1 MIDDFT
7 PIIHRLEGRSI
18 KLYPIADVH
27 LGAKECDLAN
37 FRKFLEKI
45 RLSEDSYI
53 VLVGDLINN
62 ATRNSVSSIYEETLS
77 PSAQCDLAVE
87 LLEPVKDRILGVVSG
102 NHELRSVKDTDL
114 DPTRFICERL
124 GIGDLFRQNFA
135 FLRISLEKG
144 NISDSYA
151 IYMTHGKSAT
161 KQKKF
166 AQSAIEGVDAIITG
180 HVHDGNISK
189 HSRISINQK
198 NAIKVKSIVSITA
211 ASWLNYGGYAARGQ
225 FLPTVN
231 ASEGPQALLLEWTGT
246 NKRYGKI
253 QVVW

>member
-1 MIDDFT
+1 MLDDFT
-7 PIIHRLEGRSI
+7 PIIHRLEGRPV

-27 LGAKECDLAN
+27 LGAKEADVRG
-37 FRKFLEKI
+37 FEKFLKRIE
-45 RLSEDSYI
+45 SETDSYI

-62 ATRNSVSSIYEETLS
+62 ATRNSVSSVYDETLP
-77 PSAQCDLAVE
+77 PSAQCDLVVE

-124 GIGDLFRQNFA
+124 GIGDLHRQNFA

-144 NISDSYA
+144 NVSDSYA
-151 IYMTHGKSAT
+151 IYMTHGKSAA

-180 HVHDGNISK
+180 HVHDGNIQK
-189 HSRISINQK
+189 HSRIILSQQ

-211 ASWLNYGGYAARGQ
+211 ASWLKYGGYAARGQ

-231 ASEGPQALLLEWTGT
+231 ASEGPQALLLEWTGS
-246 NKRYGKI
+246 NKQYGKI
-253 QVVW
+253 RVVW